1 MPSTVFITLLTVLL
15 TVLGLAIIIIFGL
28 FFYIKRQKILVAI
41 CCIDERVAELHNCVG
56 HLEKTDIVATKDIIG
71 IFRKKDLLCKKFM
84 NLNTNNTNNQY
95 LEVDDYEI
103 SQGTRHNITGIAD
116 KRNKALEYARN
127 NNYDKLIFIDS
138 DIEVEWYTLL
148 CLLFG
153 TAIADISCVAYPFRW
168 ASMIPILGFDNPPS
182 IQPVTY
188 GILPFQT
195 CAFAGMGCTCIDLR
209 SEKIPEKFVNG
220 VFMGFQGEDLG
231 FFLEARKKGAWVLA
245 SKWHIVNHKY

>member
-1 MPSTVFITLLTVLL
+1 MKSS
-15 TVLGLAIIIIFGL
+15 VLGIISIIIIIIFGL
-28 FFYIKRQKILVAI
+28 FFYVTRQKILVAI
-41 CCIDERVAELHNCVG
+41 CCIDERVAELRNCVG

-84 NLNTNNTNNQY
+84 NLNTNTNTNTNKY

-103 SQGTRHNITGIAD
+103 SQGTRHNITGIAN

-138 DIEVEWYTLL
+138 DIQVEWYTLL
-148 CLLFG
+148 CLLIG
-153 TAIADISCVAYPFRW
+153 TAIADISCVAYPIRW
-168 ASMIPILGFDNPPS
+168 ASMLPVLGFDNPPS
-182 IQPVTY
+182 IQPITY

-195 CAFAGMGCTCIDLR
+195 CAVAGMGCTCINLH
-209 SEKIPEKFVNG
+209 SEKIPEKFVHG
-220 VFMGFQGEDLG
+220 VMLGVQGEDIG